1 MNRPHCDALDYVQFL
16 IAAQRTFTCTE
27 AARCAPPS
35 ETTPAHDAFTR
46 LLQRQPPDTAALW
59 QEVRRLVRHR
69 EGVLVLDDTTLDKPY
84 MQPRG
89 LVTYHWSGKHH
100 RVVKGINLLTLLWTN
115 GQRRLPCDF
124 RVYDK
129 PTGGETKNAHF
140 RAMLEAAQARG
151 LVPRYVLFDSWYASL
166 ENLKA
171 LTRRRW
177 RFLTRL
183 KSNRLVTLARGSRA
197 VAMATVAV
205 PAVGRVVHLRGY
217 GVVKV
222 FRLVA
227 QDGDT
232 EYWVTDDPQMTEEQR
247 AALAQQGWG
256 IEVYHRGLKQCCGV
270 ERMQVRTPRA
280 VRGHLLLA
288 LRAFVRLEVHRLR
301 TGLSWYEAKAS
312 IIRDAIRAYLA
323 HPRYVLGATA

>member
-1 MNRPHCDALDYVQFL
+1 M
-16 IAAQRTFTCTE
+16 
-27 AARCAPPS
+27 
-35 ETTPAHDAFTR
+35 TR
-46 LLQRQPPDTAALW
+46 RW
-59 QEVRRLVRHR
+59 IS
-69 EGVLVLDDTTLDKPY
+69 PY

-140 RAMLEAAQARG
+140 RTMLEAAQARG

-171 LTRRRW
+171 LRQRRW
-177 RFLTRL
+177 PFLTRL
-183 KSNRLVTLARGSRA
+183 KSNRLVTLARGSQ
-197 VAMATVAV
+197 AV
-205 PAVGRVVHLRGY
+205 PIAQVAIPAEGLVVHLRGY
-217 GVVKV
+217 GFVKV

-227 QDGDT
+227 KDGDT
-232 EYWVTDDPQMTEEQR
+232 EYWVTDDQQMTEEQR

-270 ERMQVRTPRA
+270 ERMQVRNQRA

-301 TGLSWYEAKAS
+301 TGLSWYEAKAAM
-312 IIRDAIRAYLA
+312 IRHAIRAYLA
-323 HPRYVLGATA
+323 HPLYVLGATA